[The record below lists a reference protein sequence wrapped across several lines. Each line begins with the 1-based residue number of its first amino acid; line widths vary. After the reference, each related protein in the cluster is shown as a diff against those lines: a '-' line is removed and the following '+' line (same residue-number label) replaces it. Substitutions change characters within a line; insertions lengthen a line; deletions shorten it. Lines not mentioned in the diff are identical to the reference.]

1 MRFSFHN
8 KIKVKLNDKTYEFYN
23 TVLSSLL
30 DKLSL
35 FESYTNYLAIGD
47 GSDNLSP
54 IANCKLSKYLT
65 KTAVISKQI
74 QSNIE
79 NGNLF
84 ATLEFKFNRAD
95 ILGNYIKEAGLCENY
110 TNPIIY
116 NYITFISGETPNG
129 IDISSANEIV
139 MELTIYLNITEN
151 NGILL
156 TSGNNKFIE
165 FLLGEGLGD
174 VYISSGT
181 NYAENTRLSRTVAPN
196 QTKYLCRKIANIQE
210 ETLSIEFTSK
220 LKIGEINE
228 ILFITKNEVFARK
241 NVREFNATTNSETT
255 ISPKANYVIKLNE
268 DVKAISEVIKTS
280 DNVAEKNY
288 ISSKYANSFGDEIT
302 LPFNNLFNS
311 TTSRFVSNDGK
322 LIFFILNG
330 KIYCYKNEAY
340 NLTEINTKSIT
351 EDNITKIIALENFV
365 FVISSIE
372 PFISTY
378 IVDGD
383 IVKPVK
389 NNISSSEKYSE
400 LTSMQ
405 QIDIAVT
412 NGGVVML
419 GVITQNGNGLTIYL
433 NYSEENGF
441 TESGNLTNSRNFN
454 YVLAMNKNHFCD
466 GRIIYL
472 KEGETSASCRI
483 VTHSANQTETDV
495 YSSLAYTLV
504 NNASKIYVKNRAI
517 ISEKTS
523 SQKVVIIY
531 YPQMYEYELPL
542 ISDEL
547 QDYISPDLNYIIQKK
562 ANNEYN
568 IYNLVGYDTPEEFT
582 NKISALVD
590 TSKILDF
597 EFLHDTILIFLDD
610 EDKKI
615 VAFNFN
621 LNKTQIENV
630 SNTDNSYIVK
640 YEKYNKLGGNQEMV
654 KFTFSSQVNL

>member
-8 KIKVKLNDKTYEFYN
+8 KLKVKINNKTYEFYN

-35 FESYTNYLAIGD
+35 FESFTNYLAIGN

-54 IANCKLSKYLT
+54 IANCKLSNYLT
-65 KTAVISKQI
+65 KTAFVSKQI

-95 ILGNYIKEAGLCENY
+95 IFGNYIKEAGLCENA
-110 TNPIIY
+110 TNPTIY
-116 NYITFISGETPNG
+116 NYITFISSETPNG
-129 IDISSANEIV
+129 IEISNANEIV
-139 MELTIYLNITEN
+139 MELTIYLDITEN
-151 NGILL
+151 NEILL

-181 NYAENTRLSRTVAPN
+181 NYAENVRLSRTVSQN
-196 QTKYLCRKIANIQE
+196 QTKYLCNKTANIQE
-210 ETLSIEFTSK
+210 DSLSIEFTSN

-241 NVREFNATTNSETT
+241 NVREFNTTTNFETT
-255 ISPKANYVIKLNE
+255 ISPKANYVIKLDE
-268 DVKAISEVIKTS
+268 DVKTISEVINTS
-280 DNVAEKNY
+280 NDNAETNY
-288 ISSKYANSFGDEIT
+288 IQSKYANSFGDEIA

-330 KIYCYKNEAY
+330 KIYCYKNETF
-340 NLTEINTKSIT
+340 NLTEVNTKSIT
-351 EDNITKIIALENFV
+351 EDNITKIITLDNFI

-378 IVDGD
+378 IVDKN

-400 LTSMQ
+400 LANMQ
-405 QIDIAVT
+405 QIDIAST
-412 NGGVVML
+412 NSGVVML

-454 YVLAMNKNHFCD
+454 YVLAMNNNHFCD

-472 KEGETSASCRI
+472 KAGETSASCRI

-517 ISEKTS
+517 ISEKTVS
-523 SQKVVIIY
+523 PKIVIIY

-547 QDYISPDLNYIIQKK
+547 QDYISSDLNYIIQRQ
-562 ANNEYN
+562 ANDEYN
-568 IYNLVGYDTPEEFT
+568 IYNLVGYDTPESFT
-582 NKISALVD
+582 NTISTLVD

-597 EFLHDTILIFLDD
+597 EFLLDTLLIFLDD

-615 VAFNFN
+615 VAFNLN

-630 SNTDNSYIVK
+630 SETSSSYLVK
-640 YEKYNKLGGNQEMV
+640 YEKYNKLGGAQETI